1 MIFVCLSRGLQPSPN
16 KNKRTKTHVFHGDG
30 ERGGLILDT
39 FSVVKFFSCLGNVEE
54 RKRTKKSWSLLVAKE
69 NFRKTIEST
78 ERFFWEVTL
87 KWCMITQDTPPRTN
101 GWNLKMG
108 VSSFEEEILVENSYF
123 QVTGVSFGAVCLWKG
138 MGELHQHFK
147 HPATRDVF
155 YL

>member
-16 KNKRTKTHVFHGDG
+16 KNKCTKTHVFHGDG
-30 ERGGLILDT
+30 ERGGDFGHIFCREVLFLPWN
-39 FSVVKFFSCLGNVEE
+39 CR
-54 RKRTKKSWSLLVAKE
+54 RKKKNKKKTWSLLVAKE
-69 NFRKTIEST
+69 NFRKTIESK

>member
-1 MIFVCLSRGLQPSPN
+1 
-16 KNKRTKTHVFHGDG
+16 
-30 ERGGLILDT
+30 
-39 FSVVKFFSCLGNVEE
+39 
-54 RKRTKKSWSLLVAKE
+54 
-69 NFRKTIEST
+69 
-78 ERFFWEVTL
+78 
-87 KWCMITQDTPPRTN
+87 
-101 GWNLKMG
+101 MG